1 MRTVLDT
8 NILIAALITKD
19 TPPDTL
25 YQAWLR
31 GKIEVVTSPA
41 QISEIA
47 AVLYRPH
54 LLKFIHPDEASILLE
69 NLDTRAIIFNDPDP
83 VDFSPDPADNRILAV
98 AIAAEADL
106 IVSGDKK
113 HMLFLNN
120 AAGIPIVSARQ
131 AVDRLSRGGI
141 LGINSG

>member
-19 TPPDTL
+19 TPPDIL
-25 YQAWLR
+25 YQAWLH
-31 GKIEVVTSPA
+31 GKIEIVTSPA
-41 QISEIA
+41 QMNEIA
-47 AVLYRPH
+47 AVLSRPR
-54 LLKFIHPDEASILLE
+54 LMKFIHPDEASILLE
-69 NLDTRAIIFNDPDP
+69 NLDTRAIIINDPSP

-98 AIAAEADL
+98 AVAAEADL

-113 HMLFLNN
+113 HMLFLDN

-131 AVDRLSRGGI
+131 AVKRLDRSEM
-141 LGINSG
+141 

>member
-41 QISEIA
+41 QISEIE
-47 AVLYRPH
+47 AVLSRPR
-54 LLKFIHPDEASILLE
+54 LMKFIHSDEASILLE
-69 NLDTRAIIFNDPDP
+69 NLDSRAIILNDPSP

-113 HMLFLNN
+113 HMLFLNY
-120 AAGIPIVSARQ
+120 AAGIPIVSARE
-131 AVDRLSRGGI
+131 AVKRLDRGGM
-141 LGINSG
+141 LARGQ